1 MIQISLWVAGKTNF
15 DFIKEGIALYQKRLK
30 HYCHFGIIELQESKG
45 QDSKEIYK
53 KIEGDLL
60 LSRLKPGD
68 ILVLLDERGKNLDS
82 IQFAA
87 FIEQQM
93 VHSGKQLIF
102 VIGGA
107 YGFSTKVYE
116 RANYSVSLSSMTF
129 SHQIVRLLFMEQL
142 YRAMTIIKG
151 EPYHNV

>member
-1 MIQISLWVAGKTNF
+1 MIQISLWVTGKTNF
-15 DFIKEGIALYQKRLK
+15 DFIKEGIVLYQKRLK
-30 HYCHFGIIELQESKG
+30 HYCHFSIMELQESRG
-45 QDSKEIYK
+45 QDSKEVYK
-53 KIEGDLL
+53 KMEGDIL
-60 LSRLKPGD
+60 LSKLKPGD
-68 ILVLLDERGKNLDS
+68 ILVLLDEKGKNLDS

-93 VHSGKQLIF
+93 VHANKQLIF
-102 VIGGA
+102 IIGGA
-107 YGFSTKVYE
+107 YGFSSKVYE
-116 RANYSVSLSSMTF
+116 RANYSVSLSPMTF